1 MMHGTN
7 ETALLVR
14 LPAAVEELTGGER
27 AVALYASDMP
37 AGRRRVTSEQVRA
50 WIVQGL
56 ERLGQDEV
64 RQRAAFRYGH
74 RLLEMSGLVT
84 AQVQARHEQRFPQLK
99 RLVRAEQEA
108 ANSVFGDRM
117 TEETL
122 RRNSAAEVDGECP
135 CQGTRSIPLWMDEDA
150 FVSRACPVH
159 GRATVRQQR
168 PGVAL

>member
-1 MMHGTN
+1 MMPGTN

-14 LPAAVEELTGGER
+14 PSVAVSELTGGER
-27 AVALYASDMP
+27 AVALYVSDMP
-37 AGRRRVTSEQVRA
+37 AGRRRVTGEQVRA
-50 WIVQGL
+50 WIVQGV

-99 RLVRAEQEA
+99 RLARAEQEA

-122 RRNSAAEVDGECP
+122 RRNSAAEVDGGCP
-135 CQGTRSIPLWMDEDA
+135 CRGTRSIPMWMDEDV

-159 GRATVRQQR
+159 GRATISHHRGGR
-168 PGVAL
+168 A